1 MSVELLPKTA
11 KTAQATK
18 YYIWDVNKLAL
29 SYGQVIP
36 GFLSRCQQPV
46 KISQNIQ
53 LYTVSIPREVKV
65 GNSRIDNYSINQ
77 IYTFLLH
84 QLCHYNNVVVGMSS
98 DDSKWADLKSRWC

>member
-1 MSVELLPKTA
+1 MSVVLLQKTA

-53 LYTVSIPREVKV
+53 LYTVSIPREF
-65 GNSRIDNYSINQ
+65 
-77 IYTFLLH
+77 TH
-84 QLCHYNNVVVGMSS
+84 WQLQY
-98 DDSKWADLKSRWC
+98 KSNLYIPTPSTMPLQ